1 MRKIL
6 NFSDV
11 LWLSWCRWSW
21 WKWRRCLRDGSAWAS
36 MRSTS
41 ICTLISSVRR
51 RCWRWWATFWKKA
64 MPTNELSRRLLARS
78 TGFCGPTRRPATSTP
93 TLSSPSSRLVG
104 LLGVLFQV
112 FLCVHRLDHLSAIDS
127 IHIVHQNFLMVGS
140 VLRTCYNPI
149 AAKTLAHTLTSELSC
164 AISSKSFLPVH
175 RLNHSS
181 VIASSLHN
189 VHLNFIRRG
198 ADVRCL

>member
-1 MRKIL
+1 MEVKT
-6 NFSDV
+6 V
-11 LWLSWCRWSW
+11 LE
-21 WKWRRCLRDGSAWAS
+21 RRIGVSLDEIDEYLHAYKFGPE
-36 MRSTS
+36 T
-41 ICTLISSVRR
+41 
-51 RCWRWWATFWKKA
+51 
-64 MPTNELSRRLLARS
+64 LLAMVGYFLEEGDADQRAFEEIAGEIDGFLWTYSETGNINPDTFLALFEVSRS
-78 TGFCGPTRRPATSTP
+78 LGRSLPS
-93 TLSSPSSRLVG
+93 LSLCSSSRSLICYR
-104 LLGVLFQV
+104 FHSHCPPE
-112 FLCVHRLDHLSAIDS
+112 FFFI
-127 IHIVHQNFLMVGS
+127 VGS

>member
-1 MRKIL
+1 MTFLVQVKL
-6 NFSDV
+6 VEVKTV
-11 LWLSWCRWSW
+11 LE
-21 WKWRRCLRDGSAWAS
+21 RRIGVSLDEIDEYLHAYKFGPE
-36 MRSTS
+36 T
-41 ICTLISSVRR
+41 
-51 RCWRWWATFWKKA
+51 
-64 MPTNELSRRLLARS
+64 LLAMVGYFLEEGDADQRAFEEIAGEIDGFLWTYSETGNINPDTFLALFEVSRS
-78 TGFCGPTRRPATSTP
+78 
-93 TLSSPSSRLVG
+93 
-104 LLGVLFQV
+104 LFEV